1 MIVAPG
7 TTAWYVYGVVDASAR
22 LPPGRL
28 RLVEEGAL
36 AAVAGAVPLSEFG
49 EEALA
54 DRLNDRRWLEAHVRE
69 HEEVLQ
75 RLAAGST
82 VVPFRF
88 GAIYRQLDDIAAM
101 LQERRADFTAA
112 LARVRGRIEIG
123 VKGWAEREL
132 VSASLGDVAP
142 QAASGRAYLERRLTE
157 RQRAQQVTALLADI
171 ARDAHGRLLGHADE
185 GVANRTQ
192 PPELTG
198 RAETMILNGAYLV
211 GADGAELA
219 AEVAALEAEHRGRGI
234 SFETTGPWPPHN
246 FVEPR
251 EEGA

>member
-1 MIVAPG
+1 MIAAPG
-7 TTAWYVYGVVDASAR
+7 TTAWYVYGVVDASAS

-28 RLVEEGAL
+28 RLVEEGPL

-54 DRLNDRRWLEAHVRE
+54 ERLNDRRWLEVHVRE

-88 GAIYRQLDDIAAM
+88 GAIYRQLDDVAAM

-112 LARVRGRIEIG
+112 LARVRGRIEVG
-123 VKGWAEREL
+123 VKGWADREQ
-132 VSASLGDVAP
+132 VSASLGDAPP

-157 RQRAQQVTALLADI
+157 RQRVEQVAALLADI
-171 ARDAHGRLLGHADE
+171 AGDAHARLLRHADE

-198 RAETMILNGAYLV
+198 RAESMILNGAYLV
-211 GADGAELA
+211 GGDGAELA
-219 AEVAALEAEHRGRGI
+219 AEVAALEAEHRGRGV

-246 FVEPR
+246 FVEPG
-251 EEGA
+251 EGS